1 MLQLVLASQSPR
13 RREIL
18 SKAGYKFQV
27 CPVNVSEIL
36 DKNLTLD
43 EGIQKLAVEKA
54 EAFVQGSKPS
64 EFKDYLLVTAD
75 TLVCLDGGTL
85 GKPQDE
91 AEAWTFL
98 RALSGRRHEVKTAM
112 CFWEMPK
119 DFRITVIETTGVEFH
134 NLSDQMIQDYIATG
148 DPFDKAGAYGIQGI
162 GEKFVA
168 KYDGSFRNVM
178 GLPIELFES
187 TMEKYGWSSK
197 V

>member
-18 SKAGYKFQV
+18 SNAGYKFHV
-27 CPVNVSEIL
+27 CPVNVSETL

-43 EGIQKLAVEKA
+43 DAIQRLAVEKA
-54 EAFVQGSKPS
+54 EAFVEGPKPP
-64 EFKDYLLVTAD
+64 ELKDYLLVTAD

-85 GKPQDE
+85 GKPVDE

-119 DFRITVIETTGVEFH
+119 NFRLTVIETTGVEFH
-134 NLSDQMIQDYIATG
+134 KLSDEMIREYVATG

-162 GEKFVA
+162 GGKFVA

-178 GLPIELFES
+178 GLPIELFQA
-187 TMEKYGWSSK
+187 TMEKYGWSK
-197 V
+197 RI